1 MGFHVINSEAESTTQ
16 ARVIFMNNTPLLG
29 FVIFF
34 SLRHQKLSSPFS
46 DEINGVS
53 SSDASPPLF
62 KAVAQVSDAV
72 ASSWEWICSTG
83 FKDCYVLKLAFII
96 I

>member
-1 MGFHVINSEAESTTQ
+1 V
-16 ARVIFMNNTPLLG
+16 NNTPLLG

-53 SSDASPPLF
+53 S
-62 KAVAQVSDAV
+62 AVAQVSDAV
-72 ASSWEWICSTG
+72 ASSWEWTCSTR

>member
-1 MGFHVINSEAESTTQ
+1 
-16 ARVIFMNNTPLLG
+16 MNNTPLLG

>member
-1 MGFHVINSEAESTTQ
+1 MGFHVINSEAESATQ
-16 ARVIFMNNTPLLG
+16 VSPISEARVIFVNNTPLLG

-53 SSDASPPLF
+53 RVTDPSTLSSS
-62 KAVAQVSDAV
+62 
-72 ASSWEWICSTG
+72 
-83 FKDCYVLKLAFII
+83 
-96 I
+96 